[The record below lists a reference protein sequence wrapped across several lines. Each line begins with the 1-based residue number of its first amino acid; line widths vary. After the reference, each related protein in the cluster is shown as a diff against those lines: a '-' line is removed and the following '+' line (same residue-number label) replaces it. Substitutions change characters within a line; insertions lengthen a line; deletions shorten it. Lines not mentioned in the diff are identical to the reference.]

1 MREEAEEDHL
11 RALLFEHL
19 AESIASYEQ
28 GCEMQLLLRLQLA
41 FGLENHLFD
50 VMYSKAVM
58 VSEKRNNIK
67 MKLSFVETKSL
78 KGCLGEVTAR
88 LDRKSIDYKTKAFR
102 RTRKLNRR
110 YIDGFRKKAGLLV
123 QKILF

>member
-19 AESIASYEQ
+19 TESLATYEQ
-28 GCEMQLLLRLQLA
+28 GCEIQLLLRLQLA
-41 FGLENHLFD
+41 FGLENHIFD
-50 VMYSKAVM
+50 VMYSKAVT

-67 MKLSFVETKSL
+67 MKLSFVETRSL
-78 KGCLGEVTAR
+78 KGCMGEITAR

-102 RTRKLNRR
+102 SSRKLNRR
-110 YIDGFRKKAGLLV
+110 YIDGFRKKAGLPV
-123 QKILF
+123 QKIQD